1 MNAAAIH
8 SNAGVRSQCWD
19 LALDALALRVHIT
32 RRAGGREERGRG
44 GGEGSGRGCEQES
57 TGRKFFLARKKK
69 GGRERE
75 VCDMRQGNRM
85 KASKVEGNSFKMRG
99 A

>member
-32 RRAGGREERGRG
+32 RREGGRNEAVEAVKEVEEDASR
-44 GGEGSGRGCEQES
+44 
-57 TGRKFFLARKKK
+57 
-69 GGRERE
+69 
-75 VCDMRQGNRM
+75 NRR
-85 KASKVEGNSFKMRG
+85 EGNSSWRG
-99 A
+99 RKREGERERSAIRDKVIE

>member
-19 LALDALALRVHIT
+19 LALDALALRVHII
-32 RRAGGREERGRG
+32 RREGGREERGRG

-57 TGRKFFLARKKK
+57 TGRKFFLARKKRE
-69 GGRERE
+69 GERERSAIR
-75 VCDMRQGNRM
+75 D
-85 KASKVEGNSFKMRG
+85 KVIE
-99 A
+99 